1 MDIKQFVRSLV
12 SENGTFSP
20 FEIAENKGIVI
31 QMEPLGTIRGY
42 YSKAL
47 RTKFIHINCDLDEYQ
62 QKFTCAHELGHALL
76 HPDLSTPFLRESTL
90 FSVDKLE
97 VEANRFAA
105 CLCYPADYLIQEFE
119 GCSACCIAEA
129 LDLPLPLIN
138 YTLGGN
144 NHV

>member
-1 MDIKQFVRSLV
+1 MDIKQFVRSLAA
-12 SENGTFSP
+12 ENGTFNP

-62 QKFTCAHELGHALL
+62 QKFTCAHELGHALM

-105 CLCYPADYLIQEFE
+105 CLCYPPNLLAEEYE
-119 GCSACCIAEA
+119 GCTTTQIAEI
-129 LDLPLPLIN
+129 LNLPLPLIE
-138 YTLGGN
+138 YTLK
-144 NHV
+144 